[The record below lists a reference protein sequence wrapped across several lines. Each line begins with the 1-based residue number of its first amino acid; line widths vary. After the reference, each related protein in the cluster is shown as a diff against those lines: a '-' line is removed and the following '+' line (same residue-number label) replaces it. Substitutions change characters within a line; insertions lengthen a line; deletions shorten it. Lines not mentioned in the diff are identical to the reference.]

1 MVVQG
6 TGHEGRHAR
15 EGNMGTKCVNE
26 NEIRLKWHPFPE
38 EKPKKKRNCIVSVAY
53 FEKEFT
59 TTSWW
64 DPKKGEFE
72 DFPKYI
78 EDIITAWAYM
88 PRPYKKVKETE
99 EER

>member
-1 MVVQG
+1 MIVQG
-6 TGHEGRHAR
+6 TGYEGTNGR
-15 EGNMGTKCVNE
+15 EGHMGTKRLNE

-38 EKPKKKRNCIVSVAY
+38 EKTKKKMNCIVSFAY

-72 DFPKYI
+72 DFPKYT
-78 EDIITAWAYM
+78 EDIITAWTRM

>member
-1 MVVQG
+1 
-6 TGHEGRHAR
+6 
-15 EGNMGTKCVNE
+15 MGTKCVNE

-38 EKPKKKRNCIVSVAY
+38 EKPKKKMNCIVSVAY

-78 EDIITAWAYM
+78 EDIITAWTRM

>member
-1 MVVQG
+1 MQKVALQG
-6 TGHEGRHAR
+6 TRYEGRNER
-15 EGNMGTKCVNE
+15 EGSVGIQQVNE

-38 EKPKKKRNCIVSVAY
+38 EKPKKKGNCIVSVAY

-64 DPKKGEFE
+64 DPKIGGFE

-78 EDIITAWAYM
+78 EDIITAWSYM
-88 PRPYKKVKETE
+88 PRPYKKKKL
-99 EER
+99 

>member
-1 MVVQG
+1 MVR
-6 TGHEGRHAR
+6 HER
-15 EGNMGTKCVNE
+15 EGSVGTKRLTE

-64 DPKKGEFE
+64 DPKKGGFE